1 MVRHVHTFMDIKK
14 ASDMHNNVV
23 KHTKKKK
30 RDRRIEDIC
39 FTCRFKTGSFISTF
53 KM

>member
-1 MVRHVHTFMDIKK
+1 MVRHERTFMDIKK

-30 RDRRIEDIC
+30 RDRRIEDIYL
-39 FTCRFKTGSFISTF
+39 TI
-53 KM
+53 

>member
-1 MVRHVHTFMDIKK
+1 MVRHVRTFMDIKN

-30 RDRRIEDIC
+30 KRDRRIEDIC
-39 FTCRFKTGSFISTF
+39 LTI
-53 KM
+53 

>member
-1 MVRHVHTFMDIKK
+1 MVRHVRTFMDIKK

-30 RDRRIEDIC
+30 KRDRRIEDIC
-39 FTCRFKTGSFISTF
+39 LTI
-53 KM
+53 

>member
-1 MVRHVHTFMDIKK
+1 MVRHVRTFMDIKK

-30 RDRRIEDIC
+30 RRGTVEL
-39 FTCRFKTGSFISTF
+39 KTFV
-53 KM
+53 